1 MKTNRM
7 HRTLAALT
15 VATASLAGLAG
26 CSTTPAGNGTAEISW
41 NRITGRLSTTVDGNL
56 DKAHNAAV
64 AASGDMQYTIVEQS
78 KDVLKGIV
86 KTKADKSGINVVLDK
101 RTENSTDVT
110 VDVGP
115 AGSET
120 AARTF
125 LEKIR
130 ARL

>member
-1 MKTNRM
+1 MKIT
-7 HRTLAALT
+7 RTLAALT
-15 VATASLAGLAG
+15 LASVSLVGLAG

-41 NRITGRLSTTVDGNL
+41 NRITGRLSTTVDGNI
-56 DKAHNAAV
+56 DKAFNAAV

-86 KTKADKSGINVVLDK
+86 KTKTADKSGINVVLDK
-101 RTENSTDVT
+101 RTENSTDLT

-125 LEKIR
+125 LDKIR

>member
-1 MKTNRM
+1 MNI
-7 HRTLAALT
+7 HRTVAVLSLAA
-15 VATASLAGLAG
+15 ATLVGLAG
-26 CSTTPAGNGTAEISW
+26 CSTTPAGNGTAEVSW

-56 DKAHNAAV
+56 EKAYNASV
-64 AASGDMQYTIVEQS
+64 AASGDMQYTILEQS

-86 KTKADKSGINVVLDK
+86 KTRSADKSGINIVLDK

>member
-1 MKTNRM
+1 MNI
-7 HRTLAALT
+7 HRTVAVLSLAA
-15 VATASLAGLAG
+15 ATLVGLAG
-26 CSTTPAGNGTAEISW
+26 CSTTPAGNGTAEVSW

-56 DKAHNAAV
+56 DKAFNASV
-64 AASGDMQYTIVEQS
+64 AAAGDMQYTILEQS

-86 KTKADKSGINVVLDK
+86 KTRSADKSGINIVLDK